1 MRVPT
6 RQRTGSVP
14 SGAVGSPVQHSA
26 PNGTARMAG
35 WSGIVFSALLVAGL
49 VLVNRIP
56 KLGDSDAVYNA
67 FYGGSGVDT
76 LTVLGLYIVPFAGIA
91 CLWHMIATR
100 TLLRSAVPAR
110 GRRSRTGCTWPRA

>member
-6 RQRTGSVP
+6 RQRTGSAP
-14 SGAVGSPVQHSA
+14 GGSARSPVQPSA
-26 PNGTARMAG
+26 PDGTARMAG
-35 WSGIVFSALLVAGL
+35 WSGIVFSALLVAAL

-100 TLLRSAVPAR
+100 TLMQVRRPGSWTAVPH
-110 GRRSRTGCTWPRA
+110 